1 MVFFMPRVVIF
12 VNGHL
17 SGLEQ
22 VHRLFRVGDT
32 FIAADGGTRH
42 ALSLGILPSL
52 VIGDLD
58 SLSENDLHML
68 EAAGTE
74 ILRFPSDKNE
84 TDFELALE
92 YAVSKRFDEILI
104 IAALGDRLDQT
115 LGNLSLL
122 TSPALVGLDIRMD
135 DGWERAWF
143 VRTRTQVEGNPGDIV
158 SLIPWGAEVTGISTS
173 GLRWP
178 LREETL
184 HPHKTRGLSNVLL
197 GEEATISL
205 KSGLLLIVQSH
216 PRQVE

>member
-1 MVFFMPRVVIF
+1 MARVIIF
-12 VNGHL
+12 VNGRL
-17 SGLEQ
+17 PGLGQ
-22 VHRLFRVGDT
+22 VRRLLRAGDT

-42 ALSLGILPSL
+42 ALSLGIVPSL

-58 SLSENDLHML
+58 SLAENDLHML

-74 ILRFPSDKNE
+74 TRRFPSDKNE

-92 YAVSKRFDEILI
+92 YAVSRRFDEILV

-122 TSPALVGLDIRMD
+122 TSPALVGLDIRVD

-143 VRTRTQVEGNPGDIV
+143 VRNRTRVEGNPGDII
-158 SLIPWGAEVTGISTS
+158 SLIPWGEAVTGISTS

-178 LREETL
+178 LLEETL
-184 HPHKTRGLSNVLL
+184 HSHKTRGLSNVLL
-197 GEEATISL
+197 GKEAIISL

-216 PRQVE
+216 SPQEE